1 MTAHAAER
9 ADVLL
14 VGNPN
19 SGKSLLFSR
28 LTGIAQ
34 KVANYPGVT
43 TEVRSGHAGGL
54 VIHDYPGIYSL
65 EPLTLDERVAIER
78 LEKALAEPAT
88 RAIVCVLDATRLE
101 RSLYLLLELLPRARA
116 AHVPV
121 IAAVN
126 VIDELVGPSARLDLP
141 GLSAAVGCHFIGV
154 SAKTGEGLDRLRG
167 TLDHLDR
174 EPPWDERCV
183 VPGSIEERKR
193 LARRLARAYGPRDDV
208 LLRSQERIDRVF
220 LSTWLGLP
228 VFAVVMAV
236 LFQAIFTWAAPLM
249 ALVKDGVTATGGW
262 VGGLLPAGLAHDFA
276 QDAVFAG
283 IGAFLTFVPQIF
295 ILFLIIGALED
306 SGYLARAAVLLH
318 RPLGWFGL
326 SGRSFLP
333 LLSGHACA
341 IPAMMAARTIES
353 PRRRLITV
361 MVIPF
366 TSCSAR
372 LPIYALLIGGFIP
385 AVSLVHGLVGLQ
397 GVVFAGVY
405 VFGIT
410 NALLASAV
418 LDRLTRKR
426 MGGGRL
432 ADAPFVV
439 ELPPYRVPGVMPIVV
454 AAASRSWSFVRRAAP
469 VIFSVVVVVW
479 FLGYFPNGKGH
490 LDQSWL
496 AALGHWLEPVFA
508 PMGADWKSGVGIVSS
523 FVARE
528 VFVGTMGTL
537 NGLQDAGTQLGQLS
551 TQLQLGGM
559 GLAAALALLFFYAT
573 SLQCASTLVVM
584 RKETGSSRAP
594 VLAFLSMTTFAY
606 VGAVVTFHLAR
617 ALGAG

>member
-1 MTAHAAER
+1 MTAGAER

-19 SGKSLLFSR
+19 SGKSLLFTR

-78 LEKALAEPAT
+78 LDKALADPAT
-88 RAIVCVLDATRLE
+88 KAIVCVLDATRLE

-116 AHVPV
+116 VHVPV

-126 VIDELVGPSARLDLP
+126 IIDELVGPSARLDLA
-141 GLSAAVGCHFIGV
+141 GLSASLGCHFIGV
-154 SAKTGEGLDRLRG
+154 SAKTGEGLDALRA
-167 TLDHLDR
+167 TLHHLDR
-174 EPPWDERCV
+174 ESPWDERCV
-183 VPGSIEERKR
+183 EPGSIEDRKR
-193 LARRLARAYGPRDDV
+193 IARRLTRAYGPRDDV
-208 LLRSQERIDRVF
+208 LLRSQERLDRVF

-249 ALVKDGVTATGGW
+249 SLVKDGVAAAGGL
-262 VGGLLPAGLAHDFA
+262 VGGLLPAGIAHDFVR
-276 QDAVFAG
+276 DAVFAG
-283 IGAFLTFVPQIF
+283 LGAFLTFVPQIF
-295 ILFLIIGALED
+295 ILFLVIGALED

-341 IPAMMAARTIES
+341 IPAMMSARTIES

-361 MVIPF
+361 LVIPF

-385 AVSLVHGLVGLQ
+385 AHTLIAGLLGLQ

-405 VFGIT
+405 AFGIM
-410 NALLASAV
+410 NALLAAAV

-426 MGGGRL
+426 LGSRL

-439 ELPPYRVPGVMPIVV
+439 ELPPYRVPSVKPIVI

-469 VIFSVVVVVW
+469 IIFTVVLVIW
-479 FLGYFPNGKGH
+479 FLGYFPRGAGH

-496 AALGHWLEPVFA
+496 AGLGRLFEPVFR
-508 PMGADWKSGVGIVSS
+508 PMGADWKSGVGILTS

-528 VFVGTMGTL
+528 TFVGTMGTL
-537 NGLQDAGTQLGQLS
+537 NGLEDAGTHLGELS

-559 GLAAALALLFFYAT
+559 GLSSALALLVFYAL
-573 SLQCASTLVVM
+573 SLQCASTLAVM

-594 VLAFLSMTTFAY
+594 VLAFASMTTLAY
-606 VGAVVTFHLAR
+606 VSAVVTFHLAR
-617 ALGAG
+617 ALGAA

>member
-1 MTAHAAER
+1 MTAPAADR

-78 LEKALAEPAT
+78 LEKALADPGT
-88 RAIVCVLDATRLE
+88 KAIVCVLDATRLE

-116 AHVPV
+116 VHVPV

-141 GLSAAVGCHFIGV
+141 GLTSAVGCHFIGV
-154 SAKTGEGLDRLRG
+154 SAKTGQGLDELRA
-167 TLDHLDR
+167 TLHHLDR
-174 EPPWDERCV
+174 EPPWDERCA
-183 VPGSIEERKR
+183 VPASIEERKR
-193 LARRLARAYGPRDDV
+193 LAKRLTRAYGPRDDV

-220 LSTWLGLP
+220 LSTALGLP
-228 VFAVVMAV
+228 VFLVVMAV

-249 ALVKDGVTATGGW
+249 DLVKNGVAATGTL
-262 VGGLLPAGLAHDFA
+262 VGGLLPAGLAHDFV

-295 ILFLIIGALED
+295 ILFLVIGALED

-385 AVSLVHGLVGLQ
+385 AVSLVKGLIGLQ

-405 VFGIT
+405 VFGII
-410 NALLASAV
+410 NALLAAAV
-418 LDRLTRKR
+418 LDRLTRR
-426 MGGGRL
+426 RLGGRL
-432 ADAPFVV
+432 GDAPFVV
-439 ELPPYRVPGVMPIVV
+439 ELPPYRVPGVKPIVV

-469 VIFSVVVVVW
+469 VIFAVVVVVW
-479 FLGYFPNGKGH
+479 AMGYFPHGSGH
-490 LDQSWL
+490 LEQSWL
-496 AALGHWLEPVFA
+496 ASLGHLLEPVFR

-537 NGLQDAGTQLGQLS
+537 NGLENAGEHLTQLSGA
-551 TQLQLGGM
+551 LQLGGM
-559 GLAAALALLFFYAT
+559 GLASALALLVFYAT
-573 SLQCASTLVVM
+573 SLQCASTLAVM

-594 VLAFLSMTTFAY
+594 LLAFVSMTTFAY
-606 VGAVVTFHLAR
+606 VGAVLTFHVAR
-617 ALGAG
+617 ALGAT

>member
-1 MTAHAAER
+1 MTAHVER

-43 TEVRSGHAGGL
+43 TEVRSGHDGAL
-54 VIHDYPGIYSL
+54 VIHDFPGIYSL

-78 LEKALAEPAT
+78 LDKALADT
-88 RAIVCVLDATRLE
+88 TTKAIVCVLDATRLE
-101 RSLYLLLELLPRARA
+101 RSLYLLVELLPRSRA

-126 VIDELVGPSARLDLP
+126 IIDELVGPSARLDLP
-141 GLSAAVGCHFIGV
+141 GLSAALGCHFIGV
-154 SAKTGEGLDRLRG
+154 SAKTGQGLDELRT
-167 TLDHLDR
+167 TLHHLDR
-174 EPPWDERCV
+174 EAPWDERCA
-183 VPGSIEERKR
+183 VPGSIEDRKHLAHR
-193 LARRLARAYGPRDDV
+193 LSRAYGPRDDV
-208 LLRSQERIDRVF
+208 LLRSQERLDRVF

-228 VFAVVMAV
+228 VFGLVMAV

-249 ALVKDGVTATGGW
+249 ALVKDGIAATGTF
-262 VGGLLPAGLAHDFA
+262 VGGLLPAGIAHDFV

-295 ILFLIIGALED
+295 ILFLVIGALED
-306 SGYLARAAVLLH
+306 SGYLARAAVMLH

-366 TSCSAR
+366 VSCSAR
-372 LPIYALLIGGFIP
+372 LPIYALLIGGFVP
-385 AVSLVHGLVGLQ
+385 AHSLIAGLLGLQ
-397 GVVFAGVY
+397 GLVFAGVY
-405 VFGIT
+405 VFGIVT
-410 NALLASAV
+410 ALLAAAV
-418 LDRLTRKR
+418 LDRLTRRKL
-426 MGGGRL
+426 GGRL

-439 ELPPYRVPGVMPIVV
+439 ELPPYRLPSVKPIVV
-454 AAASRSWSFVRRAAP
+454 AAASRSWSFVQRAAP
-469 VIFSVVVVVW
+469 IIFMVVVGIWV
-479 FLGYFPNGKGH
+479 LGYFPKGAGH
-490 LDQSWL
+490 LEQSWL
-496 AALGHWLEPVFA
+496 ASLGHLLEPVFR
-508 PMGADWKSGVGIVSS
+508 PMGADWKSGVGIVTS
-523 FVARE
+523 FAARE
-528 VFVGTMGTL
+528 AFVGTMGTL
-537 NGLQDAGTQLGQLS
+537 NGLEDAGTHLGQLS

-559 GLAAALALLFFYAT
+559 GLSAALALLVFYAL
-573 SLQCASTLVVM
+573 SLQCASTLAVM
-584 RKETGSSRAP
+584 RKETGSARAP
-594 VLAFLSMTTFAY
+594 LLAFVSMTTMAY
-606 VGAVVTFHLAR
+606 VGAVAMFHVAR
-617 ALGAG
+617 ALGAA

>member
-1 MTAHAAER
+1 MAAHAER

-78 LEKALAEPAT
+78 LEKALADAT
-88 RAIVCVLDATRLE
+88 TKAIVCVLDATRLE
-101 RSLYLLLELLPRARA
+101 RSLYLLVELLPRARA
-116 AHVPV
+116 VHVPV

-126 VIDELVGPSARLDLP
+126 IIDELVGPSARLDLP
-141 GLSAAVGCHFIGV
+141 GLSNALGCHCIGV
-154 SAKTGEGLDRLRG
+154 SAKTGQGLEELRS
-167 TLDHLDR
+167 TLHHLDR
-174 EPPWDERCV
+174 EAPWGERCA

-193 LARRLARAYGPRDDV
+193 LARRLSRAYGPKDDV
-208 LLRSQERIDRVF
+208 LLKSQERLDRVL
-220 LSTWLGLP
+220 LSTSFGLP
-228 VFAVVMAV
+228 IFAVVMAV
-236 LFQAIFTWAAPLM
+236 LFQAIFTWAQPLM
-249 ALVKDGVTATGGW
+249 TLVKDGVAATGTF
-262 VGGLLPAGLAHDFA
+262 VGGLLPAGIAHDFVR
-276 QDAVFAG
+276 DGVFAG
-283 IGAFLTFVPQIF
+283 LGAFLTFIPQIF

-306 SGYLARAAVLLH
+306 SGYLARAAVMLH

-385 AVSLVHGLVGLQ
+385 ARAIIPGLLGLQ
-397 GVVFAGVY
+397 GVVFAGIY
-405 VFGIT
+405 AFGIV
-410 NALLASAV
+410 NALLAAAV
-418 LDRLTRKR
+418 LDRLTRR
-426 MGGGRL
+426 RSPGGKL
-432 ADAPFVV
+432 ADAPFVI
-439 ELPPYRVPGVMPIVV
+439 ELPPYRVPAVRPIVF
-454 AAASRSWSFVRRAAP
+454 AAASRSWSFVQRAAP
-469 VIFSVVVVVW
+469 VIFAVVVAVW
-479 FLGYFPNGKGH
+479 ALGYFPHGSGQ
-490 LDQSWL
+490 LERSWL
-496 AALGHWLEPVFA
+496 AAIGRFFEPVFR
-508 PMGADWKSGVGIVSS
+508 PMGADWKSGVGILTS

-537 NGLQDAGTQLGQLS
+537 NGLEDAGTHLGQLS
-551 TQLQLGGM
+551 THLQLGGM
-559 GLAAALALLFFYAT
+559 GLAAALALLVFYAL
-573 SLQCASTLVVM
+573 SLQCASTLAVM
-584 RKETGSSRAP
+584 RKETGTAKAP
-594 VLAFLSMTTFAY
+594 VFALVSMGTLAYL
-606 VGAVVTFHLAR
+606 GAVVTFHLAR
-617 ALGAG
+617 ALGAA

>member
-1 MTAHAAER
+1 MTAHAER

-43 TEVRSGHAGGL
+43 TEVRSGHDGAL

-78 LEKALAEPAT
+78 LDKALADAT
-88 RAIVCVLDATRLE
+88 TKAIVCVLDATRLE

-116 AHVPV
+116 VHVPI

-126 VIDELVGPSARLDLP
+126 IIDELVGPSARLDLP
-141 GLSAAVGCHFIGV
+141 GLSAALGCHFIGV
-154 SAKTGEGLDRLRG
+154 SAKTGQGLDALRA
-167 TLDHLDR
+167 TLHHLER
-174 EPPWDERCV
+174 EAPWDERCV
-183 VPGSIEERKR
+183 DPGTIEDRKHLAHR
-193 LARRLARAYGPRDDV
+193 LSRAYGPRDDV
-208 LLRSQERIDRVF
+208 LLRSQEKLDRVF

-228 VFAVVMAV
+228 VFGLVMAV

-249 ALVKDGVTATGGW
+249 ALVKDGVAATGMF
-262 VGGLLPAGLAHDFA
+262 VGGLLPAGIAHDFV

-283 IGAFLTFVPQIF
+283 VGAFLTFVPQIF
-295 ILFLIIGALED
+295 ILFLVIGALED
-306 SGYLARAAVLLH
+306 SGYLARAAVMLH

-366 TSCSAR
+366 VSCSAR
-372 LPIYALLIGGFIP
+372 LPIYALLIGGFVP
-385 AVSLVHGLVGLQ
+385 AHSLIAGLLGLQ
-397 GVVFAGVY
+397 GLVFAGVY
-405 VFGIT
+405 VFGIIT
-410 NALLASAV
+410 ALLAAAV
-418 LDRLTRKR
+418 LDRLTRRKL
-426 MGGGRL
+426 GGRL

-439 ELPPYRVPGVMPIVV
+439 ELPPYRLPSVKPIVV
-454 AAASRSWSFVRRAAP
+454 AAASRSWSFVQRAAP
-469 VIFSVVVVVW
+469 IIFMVVVAVW
-479 FLGYFPNGKGH
+479 FLGYFPNGAGH

-496 AALGHWLEPVFA
+496 ASLGHLLEPVFR
-508 PMGADWKSGVGIVSS
+508 PMGADWKSGVGIVAS

-528 VFVGTMGTL
+528 TFVGTMGTL
-537 NGLQDAGTQLGQLS
+537 NGLEDAGTHLGQLS

-559 GLAAALALLFFYAT
+559 GLSAALALLVFYAL
-573 SLQCASTLVVM
+573 SLQCASTLAVM
-584 RKETGSSRAP
+584 RKETGSARAP
-594 VLAFLSMTTFAY
+594 VLAFVSMTTMAY
-606 VGAVVTFHLAR
+606 VGAVAMFHLAR
-617 ALGAG
+617 ALGAA

>member
-1 MTAHAAER
+1 MSARAER

-78 LEKALAEPAT
+78 LDKALADST
-88 RAIVCVLDATRLE
+88 TKAIVCVLDATRLE

-116 AHVPV
+116 VHVPV

-126 VIDELVGPSARLDLP
+126 IIDELVGPSARLDLP
-141 GLSAAVGCHFIGV
+141 GLSAALRCHFVGV
-154 SAKTGEGLDRLRG
+154 SAKTGQGLEELRS
-167 TLDHLDR
+167 TLHHLDR
-174 EPPWDERCV
+174 ESPWDERCV
-183 VPGSIEERKR
+183 DPGSIEDRKR
-193 LARRLARAYGPRDDV
+193 VAQRLARAYGPRGDV
-208 LLRSQERIDRVF
+208 LLKSQERLDRVF

-249 ALVKDGVTATGGW
+249 SLVKDGVAAAGTF
-262 VGGLLPAGLAHDFA
+262 VGGLLPAGIAHDFV

-306 SGYLARAAVLLH
+306 SGYLARAAVMLH

-366 TSCSAR
+366 VSCSAR

-385 AVSLVHGLVGLQ
+385 ARTIIPGLLGLQ

-405 VFGIT
+405 VFGIV
-410 NALLASAV
+410 NALLAAAV
-418 LDRLTRKR
+418 LDRLTRRKL
-426 MGGGRL
+426 GGRM

-439 ELPPYRVPGVMPIVV
+439 ELPSYRLPSVKPIVL
-454 AAASRSWSFVRRAAP
+454 AAVSRSGSFVRRAAP
-469 VIFSVVVVVW
+469 IIFGVVVAVW
-479 FLGYFPNGKGH
+479 FLGYFPKGAGH
-490 LDQSWL
+490 LEQSWL
-496 AALGHWLEPVFA
+496 AGLGHLLEPVFR
-508 PMGADWKSGVGIVSS
+508 PMGADWKSGVGIVTS

-537 NGLQDAGTQLGQLS
+537 NGLEDAGTHLGQLS

-559 GLAAALALLFFYAT
+559 GLAAALALLVFYAL
-573 SLQCASTLVVM
+573 SLQCASTLAVM
-584 RKETGSSRAP
+584 RKETGSARAP
-594 VLAFLSMTTFAY
+594 VFSFLSMTALAY

-617 ALGAG
+617 AFGAA

>member
-1 MTAHAAER
+1 MTTHAEP

-65 EPLTLDERVAIER
+65 EPLTMDERVAIER
-78 LEKALAEPAT
+78 LDKALADVT
-88 RAIVCVLDATRLE
+88 TKAIVCVLDATRLE
-101 RSLYLLLELLPRARA
+101 RSLYLLVELLPRARA
-116 AHVPV
+116 VHVPV

-126 VIDELVGPSARLDLP
+126 IIDELVGPSARLDLP
-141 GLSAAVGCHFIGV
+141 GLSAALGCHFIGV
-154 SAKTGEGLDRLRG
+154 SAKTGQGLDDLRA

-174 EPPWDERCV
+174 ESPWDERCV
-183 VPGSIEERKR
+183 DPGSIEDRKHVAHR
-193 LARRLARAYGPRDDV
+193 LTRAYGPKGDV
-208 LLRSQERIDRVF
+208 LLRSQERLDRVF

-228 VFAVVMAV
+228 VFALVMAV

-249 ALVKDGVTATGGW
+249 SLVKDGIAATGTL
-262 VGGLLPAGLAHDFA
+262 VGGLLPVGIAHDFV

-295 ILFLIIGALED
+295 ILFLVIGALED
-306 SGYLARAAVLLH
+306 SGYLARAAVILH

-366 TSCSAR
+366 VSCSAR
-372 LPIYALLIGGFIP
+372 LPIYALLIGGFVPARSLIP
-385 AVSLVHGLVGLQ
+385 GLLGLQ
-397 GVVFAGVY
+397 GLVFASVY
-405 VFGIT
+405 VFGIIT
-410 NALLASAV
+410 ALLAAAV
-418 LDRLTRKR
+418 LDRITRRRLKGR
-426 MGGGRL
+426 MG
-432 ADAPFVV
+432 DAPFVV
-439 ELPPYRVPGVMPIVV
+439 ELPPYRLPSVKPIVV
-454 AAASRSWSFVRRAAP
+454 AAASRSWSFVQRAAP
-469 VIFSVVVVVW
+469 IIFTVVVAIWV
-479 FLGYFPNGKGH
+479 LGYFPHGSGH

-496 AALGHWLEPVFA
+496 ASLGHLLEPVFR
-508 PMGADWKSGVGIVSS
+508 PMGADWKSAVGIVTS
-523 FVARE
+523 FAARE
-528 VFVGTMGTL
+528 AFVGTMGTL
-537 NGLQDAGTQLGQLS
+537 NGLEDAGTRLGELS

-559 GLAAALALLFFYAT
+559 GLAAALALLVFYAL
-573 SLQCASTLVVM
+573 SLQCASTLAVM
-584 RKETGSSRAP
+584 RKETGSARAP
-594 VLAFLSMTTFAY
+594 VLAFLSMTAMAY